1 MPLCR
6 GSHGHGDGLC
16 SSAGTH
22 TASRP
27 APAWDLLVHVSI
39 MCALCA
45 HVRDEEEEQTFCL
58 AKSGLR
64 RPRPLSSSHCPT
76 CHAPP
81 NHETPSG
88 MRQRSNMLNAAR
100 ESKVQDTGV
109 FAAAAADRA
118 PGACR
123 TAMHSPA
130 PSSHGAVT
138 AQINKLRAGASGPP
152 PRSWTGPPPGYR
164 HPSQRAGATT
174 GAGVEFWAQPESS
187 AVASRLLVSVHS
199 QHILTYV
206 CVSLRDGHHVRAER
220 DAEFIFR
227 SCKLAHS
234 RRRRQPLL

>member
-100 ESKVQDTGV
+100 ESKVQDTGI
-109 FAAAAADRA
+109 FAAAAVDRA

-123 TAMHSPA
+123 TAHA
-130 PSSHGAVT
+130 F
-138 AQINKLRAGASGPP
+138 ASAEQ
-152 PRSWTGPPPGYR
+152 PRSSDSTDQQAAGWGFRTSSTLLDWTTSGLSPPVEKGR
-164 HPSQRAGATT
+164 CHDWCWRGVLGAARELCCRVQAPRQCPQSTHT
-174 GAGVEFWAQPESS
+174 HLCM
-187 AVASRLLVSVHS
+187 RLLA
-199 QHILTYV
+199 
-206 CVSLRDGHHVRAER
+206 RRAPR
-220 DAEFIFR
+220 AR
-227 SCKLAHS
+227 
-234 RRRRQPLL
+234 

>member
-1 MPLCR
+1 MLPQTTKHHQVC
-6 GSHGHGDGLC
+6 
-16 SSAGTH
+16 
-22 TASRP
+22 AS
-27 APAWDLLVHVSI
+27 V
-39 MCALCA
+39 
-45 HVRDEEEEQTFCL
+45 
-58 AKSGLR
+58 
-64 RPRPLSSSHCPT
+64 PT
-76 CHAPP
+76 CSMQRVRARSKTRASLPP
-81 NHETPSG
+81 P
-88 MRQRSNMLNAAR
+88 Q
-100 ESKVQDTGV
+100 
-109 FAAAAADRA
+109 
-118 PGACR
+118 R
-123 TAMHSPA
+123 TARLELVAQLMHSPA

-164 HPSQRAGATT
+164 HPSKRAGATT